1 MEDKVTFVVETPGEK
16 TINILAEESPDR
28 HYSAQVVSPI
38 ISEGDPIGAVM
49 FLSTDPNTRMGEVE
63 TNSQVAASFLENR
76 WKNNKFS
83 VKGILLKMNKY
94 FAIFPLLCVFT

>member
-63 TNSQVAASFLENR
+63 TKLAQVAASFLGKQMEE
-76 WKNNKFS
+76 
-83 VKGILLKMNKY
+83 
-94 FAIFPLLCVFT
+94 